1 MCMSG
6 TVGNMGNVG
15 NVGTKN
21 FQKNEKKPGAGPG
34 DVGQATNNQLLKDE
48 ANTTR
53 CSTRVMLQGEV
64 QELQVADRQALSAS
78 PESPVD

>member
-1 MCMSG
+1 MCKSG

-34 DVGQATNNQLLKDE
+34 EKNE
-48 ANTTR
+48 AKNVL
-53 CSTRVMLQGEV
+53 VMQGDMKI
-64 QELQVADRQALSAS
+64 QVPSEGY
-78 PESPVD
+78 P

>member
-1 MCMSG
+1 MCKSG

-34 DVGQATNNQLLKDE
+34 EENEAKNVGAVLAKKK
-48 ANTTR
+48 
-53 CSTRVMLQGEV
+53 
-64 QELQVADRQALSAS
+64 ELG
-78 PESPVD
+78 